1 MCIRTPSWYAQRSGA
16 DGQVGFLPSGI
27 LTRTGHRSVFV
38 NYRSL
43 NHLSQL
49 TNAYAGR
56 IPCDVDLVVGI
67 PRSGMLVAS
76 IIALKQNLP
85 LTDLYSFLRNDD
97 LKRGTTRSY
106 KHEGLVKPQ
115 DAQKILLVDDSISSA
130 KSMHAALAQVKAIF
144 DKEVVTMAVFA
155 ERHNR
160 HLVDVHLEL
169 VEQPR
174 VFEWNIMHHEFLKQA
189 CLDIDGV
196 LCVDPSLDENDDGQ
210 RYRDFLASTRPLFI
224 PSVKVAHLV
233 TSRLEKYRAETEEWL
248 GRNGVEY
255 GTLHMLDLASAE
267 ERRRLGIHA
276 RFKAEVYAKH
286 PLTRLFVESEEKQA
300 IEIMKLSG
308 KPVYCLETNEMYL
321 PGQLHNF
328 KSGAVRKGYRLK
340 SRLGSKVKAML
351 GKWLPLSS
359 VTKP

>member
-1 MCIRTPSWYAQRSGA
+1 M
-16 DGQVGFLPSGI
+16 
-27 LTRTGHRSVFV
+27 

-43 NHLSQL
+43 NHLSKL
-49 TNAYAGR
+49 STECAGK
-56 IPCDVDLVVGI
+56 IPNDIDLVVGI

-97 LKRGTTRSY
+97 LKKGNTRTY
-106 KHEGLVKPQ
+106 KHAEMVKPQ
-115 DAQKILLVDDSISSA
+115 DARKILLVDDSISSA
-130 KSMHAALAQVKAIF
+130 KSMFAAQEQARAVYPGA
-144 DKEVVTMAVFA
+144 VVTMAVFA

-160 HLVDVHLEL
+160 HLVDIHLEL

-174 VFEWNIMHHEFLKQA
+174 VFEWNIMHHEFLTHA

-196 LCVDPSLDENDDGQ
+196 LCLDPTMDQNDDGPK
-210 RYRDFLASTRPLFI
+210 YRDFLACTRPLFI

-248 GRNGVEY
+248 ERNGVQY
-255 GTLHMLDLASAE
+255 GELHMLDLPTAE
-267 ERRRLGIHA
+267 ERRRLNIHPK
-276 RFKAEVYAKH
+276 FKAEVYAKQ

-308 KPVYCLETNEMYL
+308 KPVYCIETNEMYV
-321 PGQLHNF
+321 PGQVYNI
-328 KSGAVRKGYRLK
+328 KANTMRKTHRLK
-340 SRLGSKVKAML
+340 TRLVGKAKSVLNKLWSTSASKA
-351 GKWLPLSS
+351 
-359 VTKP
+359 